1 MGYWGIRARGQYCR
15 HLLAYT
21 GLPWKEKTYT
31 SPPSWFEKDKKNL
44 GMLFPN
50 LPYIVDGNYKISE
63 SLAIMKYIANKSG
76 KKELIGKDLKDQAMV
91 DNLIGIFNDVLSAI
105 AELFFSETFADSLPL
120 TVEKIKPKI
129 ELVNK
134 FYGEKEF
141 ALGYIT
147 IVDFLFAELS
157 YYIREVSKELYEK
170 CPSWDRV

>member
-15 HLLAYT
+15 HPLAYT